1 MRTSKKLFAM
11 LFLYPAFK
19 PQAKEDCCIL
29 VMFLMSNERLIMQ
42 IYNITKA
49 ITAKL

>member
-1 MRTSKKLFAM
+1 MNIKETVSM
-11 LFLYPAFK
+11 LFLYSAFK
-19 PQAKEDCCIL
+19 LQAKEDCCIL

-42 IYNITKA
+42 IYNITKV